1 MSVDIRLLTVDELKD
16 AAQELFVQ
24 HRDEI
29 ATMPDIMEVNP
40 LFDAYYQAEEKGGLF
55 ILGGVDG
62 GSVAA
67 YSVNFIA
74 PNLHYSALYCTTNDL
89 LFVAKGYRNSRL
101 GLRLMRE
108 TEDEARRRGCALML
122 WHAKP
127 NSTLSAICQRPGYGV
142 QDIIYHKRLV

>member
-1 MSVDIRLLTVDELKD
+1 MLTVDELRD
-16 AAQELFVQ
+16 SADDLFVQ

-29 ATMPDIMEVNP
+29 ATMPDIMQISP
-40 LFDAYYQAEEKGGLF
+40 FWDAYYVAEEKGGLF

-62 GSVAA
+62 DSVVA
-67 YSVNFIA
+67 YSVNFVA

-89 LFVAKGYRNSRL
+89 LFVADGYRNSKL

-108 TEDEARRRGCALML
+108 TESEARRRGCALMF

-127 NSTLSAICQRPGYGV
+127 NSALSAICQRPGYGV
-142 QDIIYHKRLV
+142 QDIIYHKRLT

>member
-1 MSVDIRLLTVDELKD
+1 VSAEIRLLTVDELKD
-16 AAQELFVQ
+16 AAGELFVQ

-29 ATMPDIMEVNP
+29 ATMPDLMDVDP
-40 LFDAYYQAEEKGGLF
+40 FFDAYYQAEKKGGLF

-62 GSVAA
+62 DSVVA

-101 GLRLMRE
+101 GVRLMRE
-108 TEDEARRRGCALML
+108 TENEARRRGCALMF

-127 NSTLSAICQRPGYGV
+127 DSALSAICQRPGYGV